1 MSTYLLTRRELV
13 IGGLTLSAGA
23 VTLGLTGCAQV
34 AEVVV
39 PIIAGEVLHDLYL
52 FAKDHF
58 AKSFEKG
65 QALYSPLSEDV
76 PVMKGLDPTIHEG
89 FKNASVENTF
99 CTPIVMHQRGGNRL
113 LQLAQE
119 NALWSLITGGISG
132 ERVFQIHRDWLE
144 WLLYE
149 DNCNLRVNGN
159 STFEAC
165 GVEGCHALVNRQK
178 FLDVNGTE
186 KIIQF
191 TPQAGNSKDVLE
203 QHSKHSFKWI
213 GCPSVKASPEECTL

>member
-191 TPQAGNSKDVLE
+191 TPQAGNS
-203 QHSKHSFKWI
+203 
-213 GCPSVKASPEECTL
+213 

>member
-1 MSTYLLTRRELV
+1 MSTYLLTRREFV

-52 FAKDHF
+52 FAKGHF
-58 AKSFEKG
+58 ARSFEKG
-65 QALYSPLSEDV
+65 QALYSPAPDDV
-76 PVMKGLDPTIHEG
+76 PVIKGLDPTIHEG

-113 LQLAQE
+113 LQLANE
-119 NALWSLITGGISG
+119 GASWSLITGGISG
-132 ERVFQIHRDWLE
+132 ERVFQIHKDWLE
-144 WLLYE
+144 WLLYK
-149 DNCNLRVNGN
+149 DNCNFRVNGN

-165 GVEGCHALVNRQK
+165 GVKGCRALVNRQG
-178 FLDVNGTE
+178 FLDVNGNV
-186 KIIQF
+186 KSLIF
-191 TPQAGNSKDVLE
+191 TPPTGSSKVVLE
-203 QHSKHSFKWI
+203 QHSKHAIEFI
-213 GCPSVKASPEECTL
+213 GCPSVKASAEECTL